1 MSTPANPGHST
12 TDGVRLS
19 EVVSALSSALDITE
33 GQTAGHSVRTCLI
46 GMRIAEVIGLDAGA
60 RSALFYALLLKDLGC
75 SSNAARLC
83 HLFGADDF
91 TLKRIHRLT
100 DWTDPGSAAKYAYR
114 LALPGRGPLARAWHT
129 VMLGTRQKG
138 SGREMVQTRCE
149 RGADIAQLL
158 GLDPAT
164 SASIRAL
171 DEHWN
176 GAGLPLGLSG
186 EAIPLLS
193 RIAGL
198 AQTVEVFHAAMGL
211 DAATA
216 VARDRSGTWFDPALV
231 RAFESTVGD
240 TAFWGTLDAT
250 DQLDQVSD
258 LEPADRVVLADLTRL
273 DQVARAFAL
282 VIDAKSPFTARHSE
296 GVAAIAVGLGQQMG
310 LGPDDQRT
318 LHRAGLL
325 HDIGKLGV
333 SNTILDKPGRLTE
346 AEMAEMRK
354 HPAYSFEIINRVV
367 EFRGFAGL
375 AAAHHEWLDG
385 TGYHL
390 GLAGRDLDPLARV
403 LAVADIAEALTAER
417 PYRDALP
424 RDQVLQIMRKQAG
437 PAICPA
443 AFEALVTTSAAWKPL
458 PALAVGGAQRQL
470 APVGRAG

>member
-1 MSTPANPGHST
+1 
-12 TDGVRLS
+12 
-19 EVVSALSSALDITE
+19 
-33 GQTAGHSVRTCLI
+33 
-46 GMRIAEVIGLDAGA
+46 
-60 RSALFYALLLKDLGC
+60 
-75 SSNAARLC
+75 
-83 HLFGADDF
+83 
-91 TLKRIHRLT
+91 
-100 DWTDPGSAAKYAYR
+100 
-114 LALPGRGPLARAWHT
+114 
-129 VMLGTRQKG
+129 
-138 SGREMVQTRCE
+138 MVQTRCE

-216 VARDRSGTWFDPALV
+216 VARDRSGTWFDPELV

-258 LEPADRVVLADLTRL
+258 LEPADRVVLADPTRL

-296 GVAAIAVGLGQQMG
+296 GVAAIAVAIAEEMG
-310 LGPDDQRT
+310 MVPDDQRT

-346 AEMAEMRK
+346 AEMSEMRK
-354 HPAYSFEIINRVV
+354 HPGYSFEIINRVV

-375 AAAHHEWLDG
+375 AAAHHERLDG

-417 PYRDALP
+417 PYRAALP
-424 RDQVLQIMRKQAG
+424 REQVLQIMRKQAG

-443 AFEALVTTSAAWKPL
+443 AFEALVATSAAWKPL
-458 PALAVGGAQRQL
+458 PATAFGGAQRQL
-470 APVGRAG
+470 APVGRPG